1 MAEFTLSGYKV
12 AIATALT
19 TELSPAGVGL
29 ANGSTSALSAE
40 IDNSTTKYLY
50 ADMELNLAS
59 LTPTSGGYVA
69 LYLVPTVDG
78 TNYPLFDTGASPGTA
93 NNNYFV
99 GSFTTKAAAA
109 AQRIVMREIQLPPG
123 KYKLAVYNGAGVAL
137 ASSGNTLSWR
147 PYNTA
152 SA

>member
-1 MAEFTLSGYKV
+1 MAEFTLTDYKV

-19 TELSPAGVGL
+19 TDLNSL
-29 ANGSTSALSAE
+29 ANGSASALSAE

-50 ADMELNLAS
+50 ANMELNLAS
-59 LTPTSGGYVA
+59 LTPTAGGYVA
-69 LYLVPTVDG
+69 LYLVPAVDG
-78 TNYPLFDTGASPGTA
+78 TPTYPTFDTGASPGTA

-123 KYKLAVYNGAGVAL
+123 KYKLAVYNGSGAAL
-137 ASSGNTLSWR
+137 AASGNTLSWR

>member
-12 AIATALT
+12 AAATALT
-19 TELSPAGVGL
+19 TDLNSL

-50 ADMELNLAS
+50 ADMELYLAS
-59 LTPTSGGYVA
+59 LTPTAGGFVA
-69 LYLVPTVDG
+69 LYLVPSVDG
-78 TNYPLFDTGASPGTA
+78 TNYPLFDTGASPGAA

-99 GSFTTKAAAA
+99 GSFSTKAAAA
-109 AQRIVMREIQLPPG
+109 AQRIAMREIQLPPG

-137 ASSGNTLSWR
+137 AASGNTLSWR

>member
-19 TELSPAGVGL
+19 TDLNSL

-59 LTPTSGGYVA
+59 LTPTAGGYVA
-69 LYLVPTVDG
+69 LYLVPTIDG

-99 GSFTTKAAAA
+99 GSFSTKAAAA
-109 AQRIVMREIQLPPG
+109 AQRIAMREIQLPPG

-137 ASSGNTLSWR
+137 AASGNTLSWR

>member
-19 TELSPAGVGL
+19 TELNSL

-50 ADMELNLAS
+50 ADIELSLAS
-59 LTPTSGGYVA
+59 LTPTANGYVA
-69 LYLVPTVDG
+69 LYLVPTIDG
-78 TNYPLFDTGASPGTA
+78 TNYPLFDTGTSPGTA

-99 GSFTTKAAAA
+99 GSFMTKAAAA
-109 AQRIVMREIQLPPG
+109 AQRIAMREIQLPAG
-123 KYKLAVYNGAGVAL
+123 KYKLAVYNGAGAAL
-137 ASSGNTLSWR
+137 AASGNTLSWR

>member
-1 MAEFTLSGYKV
+1 
-12 AIATALT
+12 
-19 TELSPAGVGL
+19 
-29 ANGSTSALSAE
+29 
-40 IDNSTTKYLY
+40 
-50 ADMELNLAS
+50 MELNLAS
-59 LTPTSGGYVA
+59 LTPTAGGYVA
-69 LYLVPTVDG
+69 LYLVPTIDG

-99 GSFTTKAAAA
+99 GSFSTKAAAA
-109 AQRIVMREIQLPPG
+109 AQRIAMREIQLPPG

-137 ASSGNTLSWR
+137 AASGNTLSWR

>member
-19 TELSPAGVGL
+19 TELNSL
-29 ANGSTSALSAE
+29 ANGSSSALSAE

-59 LTPTSGGYVA
+59 LTPTAGGFVS
-69 LYLVPTVDG
+69 LYLVPTIDG
-78 TNYPLFDTGASPGTA
+78 TNYPLFDAGTSPGTA

-99 GSFTTKAAAA
+99 ASFTTKAAAA
-109 AQRIVMREIQLPPG
+109 AQRIAMREIQLPPG
-123 KYKLAVYNGAGVAL
+123 KYKLAVYNGAGAAL
-137 ASSGNTLSWR
+137 AASGNTLSWR

>member
-12 AIATALT
+12 AIQTALSGS
-19 TELSPAGVGL
+19 EINSL
-29 ANGSTSALSAE
+29 ASGSASVLSAE

-59 LTPTSGGYVA
+59 LDPVAGGYVA
-69 LYLVPTVDG
+69 LYLVPSVDG
-78 TNYPLFDTGASPGTA
+78 ANWPLWDDGASPGTA

-99 GSFTTKAAAA
+99 G
-109 AQRIVMREIQLPPG
+109 G
-123 KYKLAVYNGAGVAL
+123 KYKFAVYNGAGVAL
-137 ASSGNTLSWR
+137 ASADNTLSWR
-147 PYNTA
+147 PFNTA

>member
-19 TELSPAGVGL
+19 TDLNSL
-29 ANGSTSALSAE
+29 ANGSASALSAE
-40 IDNSTTKYLY
+40 IDNSTNKYLY

-59 LTPTSGGYVA
+59 LTPTAGGYVA
-69 LYLVPTVDG
+69 LYLVPSVDG

-93 NNNYFV
+93 NNNYFA
-99 GSFTTKAAAA
+99 GSFSTKAAAA
-109 AQRIVMREIQLPPG
+109 AQRIAMREIQLPPG

-137 ASSGNTLSWR
+137 AASGNTLSWR
-147 PYNTA
+147 PFNTA

>member
-19 TELSPAGVGL
+19 TDLNSL
-29 ANGSTSALSAE
+29 ANGSTSALSGE

-50 ADMELNLAS
+50 ADMELYLAS
-59 LTPTSGGYVA
+59 LYPAAGGYVA

-99 GSFTTKAAAA
+99 GSFTTLNASGI
-109 AQRIVMREIQLPPG
+109 QRIAMREIQLPPG

-137 ASSGNTLSWR
+137 AASGNTLSWR
-147 PYNTA
+147 PFNTA